1 MSQINEKS
9 ETPQEKV
16 ANSEKQAPSAKFNYQ
31 ICAEPDRSKI
41 VGISKKRCWP
51 WSGKKCK
58 KRKSQAIKL
67 LQMCSDNVEY
77 IKFRLPEYVRTGDRV
92 RVHLEPNFNFYYIVL
107 AHDKPGSELNAMVI
121 GRNNTNNQNKSLKKE
136 DYDIW
141 KDDDFWNKYL
151 AANVIVGVGEGM
163 LEGVANGLSS
173 TSDIAAAGLSGSS
186 EIADASDAVDGVAGI
201 GEGISSMIG
210 FDGGKIKRKRRM
222 TKKGRK
228 MRKKRTT
235 QNKNKKQNKKQNKN
249 KKRKSRKMKRRRS
262 RRKR

>member
-9 ETPQEKV
+9 ETPQEEV

-67 LQMCSDNVEY
+67 LQMCSNNTEY
-77 IKFRLPEYVRTGDRV
+77 VKFRLPENVRAGDKV
-92 RVHLEPNFNFYYIVL
+92 RVHLEPNIDFDYVVL
-107 AHDKPGSELNAMVI
+107 ENDKPGSELTAMVI
-121 GRNNTNNQNKSLKKE
+121 GGNNTNSQNKPLKKE

-151 AANVIVGVGEGM
+151 AASVIVGVGEGM

-173 TSDIAAAGLSGSS
+173 ASDIAAAGLSGSS
-186 EIADASDAVDGVAGI
+186 DIDASDAVDGAASI
-201 GEGISSMIG
+201 GEGMLSF
-210 FDGGKIKRKRRM
+210 FDGGKTKRKRRM